1 MVNLG
6 MHKEY
11 AMWKVVI
18 KKYEKKSFRL
28 VKHNPNLPQYR
39 RKGDG
44 RTFVKRWAVSVPLKS
59 GGLHL
64 SIDRQLGAGY

>member
-18 KKYEKKSFRL
+18 KKYEKNRSDWSNTIRTYHSTEEKGTAARL
-28 VKHNPNLPQYR
+28 LN
-39 RKGDG
+39 
-44 RTFVKRWAVSVPLKS
+44 VPLKS

-64 SIDRQLGAGY
+64 SIDRQLGAGC